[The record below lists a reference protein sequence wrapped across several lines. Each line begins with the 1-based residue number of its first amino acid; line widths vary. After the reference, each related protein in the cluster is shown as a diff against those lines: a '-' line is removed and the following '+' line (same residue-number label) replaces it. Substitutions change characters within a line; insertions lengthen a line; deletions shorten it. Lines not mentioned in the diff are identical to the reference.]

1 MVSLL
6 FLKVQIGMHVLCSH
20 LIIPGL
26 LQISL
31 NMTNHQCYQALT
43 LTITKPIFRRQY
55 FGTIDTTNQ
64 VDDYDT
70 NTKCD

>member
-1 MVSLL
+1 
-6 FLKVQIGMHVLCSH
+6 
-20 LIIPGL
+20 
-26 LQISL
+26 
-31 NMTNHQCYQALT
+31 MTNHQCYQAST
-43 LTITKPIFRRQY
+43 LTITKPIFKTQY